1 MTSEQPSLFDQLTPS
16 DALRDDLDWL
26 DSLQET
32 KPSTPPRKPKNRRS
46 NRKHDIEPVQHDD
59 KHETTA
65 TPPTETT
72 VPATVQD
79 TVALPPVSENAA
91 AAPAVSEDATDT
103 TPVPQSTGV
112 ENDQTAERPEPSM
125 PSSDARP
132 MPAVPLPP
140 RPAMEDANVPDE
152 AEDTLAS
159 MIPVGDETPSDIP
172 PVATETASEGI
183 RTAVSLQDVAD
194 PDGPSEDA
202 KTMVWVRRGLIG
214 ALTFILLL
222 VLFTLIGSHS
232 ATVRQQASAE
242 RLQTSMSQLSTWT
255 GKAKTTIKQA
265 DRIGLKDTDDTDS
278 LRRLID
284 SNGRLMRP
292 DRTGLSENAS
302 EQLAAKADKAT
313 KRTRTLTNKIGR
325 LVKEKPLTDA
335 KNKCHTALDKA
346 SKASNDAKP
355 SDDATRTAKATLDKL
370 IAQAR
375 KLDKKTTIDTWTD
388 MAAKLDKARE
398 NLARA
403 LDAKTKADEEAKRQA
418 EAQEQQPQQATPIP
432 TPAPTPTPQYH
443 GSSGGSGS
451 TTVPRGNNGGNAN
464 NGGTGNSGGSSGG
477 NSGGWYVPP
486 ETPDNSLPNNDSS
499 L

>member
-59 KHETTA
+59 KHETTTA
-65 TPPTETT
+65 PPTETT

-79 TVALPPVSENAA
+79 TVALPPVSEG
-91 AAPAVSEDATDT
+91 ATDT
-103 TPVPQSTGV
+103 TPVPQSTVV

-140 RPAMEDANVPDE
+140 RPVMEDANVPDE

-159 MIPVGDETPSDIP
+159 MVPVGDETPSDIP
-172 PVATETASEGI
+172 PVAMETASGGI

-202 KTMVWVRRGLIG
+202 RTMVWVRRGLIG
-214 ALTFILLL
+214 ALAFILLL
-222 VLFTLIGSHS
+222 VLFALIGSHS

-284 SNGRLMRP
+284 SNGRLMRS
-292 DRTGLSENAS
+292 DRTGLSENES
-302 EQLAAKADKAT
+302 ERLAAKAGKAT

-375 KLDKKTTIDTWTD
+375 KLDKKTTIDTWND

-398 NLARA
+398 SLVRA
-403 LDAKTKADEEAKRQA
+403 LDAKAKADEEAKRQA
-418 EAQEQQPQQATPIP
+418 EAQEQQQQQQATPIP
-432 TPAPTPTPQYH
+432 TPAPTPTPQYR

-451 TTVPRGNNGGNAN
+451 TTVPRGD

>member
-1 MTSEQPSLFDQLTPS
+1 MISEQPSLFDQLTPS

-59 KHETTA
+59 KHETTT

-79 TVALPPVSENAA
+79 TVALPPVSEG
-91 AAPAVSEDATDT
+91 ATDT

-112 ENDQTAERPEPSM
+112 ENDQTAEHPEPSM
-125 PSSDARP
+125 PSSDTRP
-132 MPAVPLPP
+132 MPAFPLPP

-152 AEDTLAS
+152 AENTLIS
-159 MIPVGDETPSDIP
+159 MIPVGNETPSDIP
-172 PVATETASEGI
+172 PVATETASGGI
-183 RTAVSLQDVAD
+183 RTTVSLQDVAD

-202 KTMVWVRRGLIG
+202 RTMVWVRRGLIG

-222 VLFTLIGSHS
+222 VLFAIMGSHS

-265 DRIGLKDTDDTDS
+265 YRIGLKDTDDIDS

-284 SNGRLMRP
+284 SNGRLMHS
-292 DRTGLSENAS
+292 DRTGLSENES
-302 EQLAAKADKAT
+302 ERLAAKADKAT

-375 KLDKKTTIDTWTD
+375 KLDKKTTINTWTD

-403 LDAKTKADEEAKRQA
+403 LDAQAKADEEAKRQA
-418 EAQEQQPQQATPIP
+418 EAQEQQQQQQAAPIP

-451 TTVPRGNNGGNAN
+451 TTVPRGN
-464 NGGTGNSGGSSGG
+464 NSGGSSGG

>member
-1 MTSEQPSLFDQLTPS
+1 MISEQPSLFDQLTPS

-59 KHETTA
+59 KHETTT

-79 TVALPPVSENAA
+79 TVALPPVSEG
-91 AAPAVSEDATDT
+91 ATDT

-112 ENDQTAERPEPSM
+112 ENDQTAEHPEPSM
-125 PSSDARP
+125 PSSDTRP
-132 MPAVPLPP
+132 MPAFPLPP

-152 AEDTLAS
+152 AENTLIS
-159 MIPVGDETPSDIP
+159 MIPVGNETPSDIP
-172 PVATETASEGI
+172 PVATETASGGI
-183 RTAVSLQDVAD
+183 RTTVSLQDVAD

-202 KTMVWVRRGLIG
+202 RTMVWVRRGLIG

-222 VLFTLIGSHS
+222 VLFAIMGSHS

-265 DRIGLKDTDDTDS
+265 YRIGLKDTDDIDS

-284 SNGRLMRP
+284 SNGRLMHS
-292 DRTGLSENAS
+292 DRTGLSENES
-302 EQLAAKADKAT
+302 ERLAAKADKAT

-418 EAQEQQPQQATPIP
+418 EAQEQQQQQAAPIP

-451 TTVPRGNNGGNAN
+451 TTVPRGN
-464 NGGTGNSGGSSGG
+464 NSGGSSGG

>member
-1 MTSEQPSLFDQLTPS
+1 MISEQPSLFDQLTPS

-59 KHETTA
+59 KHETTT

-79 TVALPPVSENAA
+79 TVALPPVSEG
-91 AAPAVSEDATDT
+91 ATDT

-112 ENDQTAERPEPSM
+112 ENDQTAEHPEPSM
-125 PSSDARP
+125 PSSDTRP
-132 MPAVPLPP
+132 MPAFPLPP

-152 AEDTLAS
+152 AENTLIS
-159 MIPVGDETPSDIP
+159 MIPVGNETPSDIP
-172 PVATETASEGI
+172 PVATETASGGI
-183 RTAVSLQDVAD
+183 RTTVSLQDVAD

-202 KTMVWVRRGLIG
+202 RTMVWVRRGLIG

-222 VLFTLIGSHS
+222 VLFAIMGSHS

-265 DRIGLKDTDDTDS
+265 YRIGLKDTDDIDS

-284 SNGRLMRP
+284 LNGRLMHS
-292 DRTGLSENAS
+292 DRTGLSENES
-302 EQLAAKADKAT
+302 ERLAAKADKAT

-418 EAQEQQPQQATPIP
+418 EAQEQQQQQQAAPIP

-451 TTVPRGNNGGNAN
+451 TTVPRGN
-464 NGGTGNSGGSSGG
+464 NSGGSSGG

>member
-1 MTSEQPSLFDQLTPS
+1 MISEQPSLFDQLTPS

-59 KHETTA
+59 KHETTT

-79 TVALPPVSENAA
+79 TVALPPVSEG
-91 AAPAVSEDATDT
+91 ATDT

-112 ENDQTAERPEPSM
+112 ENDQTAEHPEPSM
-125 PSSDARP
+125 PSSDTRP
-132 MPAVPLPP
+132 MPAFPLPP

-152 AEDTLAS
+152 AENTLIS
-159 MIPVGDETPSDIP
+159 MIPVGNETPSDIP
-172 PVATETASEGI
+172 PVATETASGGI
-183 RTAVSLQDVAD
+183 RTTVSLQDVAD

-202 KTMVWVRRGLIG
+202 RTMVWVRRGLIG

-222 VLFTLIGSHS
+222 VLFAIMGSHS

-265 DRIGLKDTDDTDS
+265 YRIGLKDTDDIDS

-284 SNGRLMRP
+284 SNGRLMHS
-292 DRTGLSENAS
+292 DRTGLSENES
-302 EQLAAKADKAT
+302 ERLAAKADKAT

-418 EAQEQQPQQATPIP
+418 EAQEQQQQQQAAPIP

-443 GSSGGSGS
+443 
-451 TTVPRGNNGGNAN
+451 
-464 NGGTGNSGGSSGG
+464 GSSGG

>member
-1 MTSEQPSLFDQLTPS
+1 MISEQPSLFDQLTPS

-59 KHETTA
+59 KHETTT

-79 TVALPPVSENAA
+79 TVALPPVSEG
-91 AAPAVSEDATDT
+91 ATDT

-112 ENDQTAERPEPSM
+112 ENDQTAEHPEPSM
-125 PSSDARP
+125 PSSDTRP
-132 MPAVPLPP
+132 MPAFPLPP

-152 AEDTLAS
+152 AENTLIS
-159 MIPVGDETPSDIP
+159 MIPVGNETPSDIP
-172 PVATETASEGI
+172 PVATETASGGI
-183 RTAVSLQDVAD
+183 RTTVSLQDVAD

-202 KTMVWVRRGLIG
+202 RTMVWVRRGLIG

-222 VLFTLIGSHS
+222 VLFAIMGSHS

-265 DRIGLKDTDDTDS
+265 YRIGLKDTDDIDS

-284 SNGRLMRP
+284 SNGRLMHS
-292 DRTGLSENAS
+292 DRTGLSENES
-302 EQLAAKADKAT
+302 ERLAAKADKAT

-403 LDAKTKADEEAKRQA
+403 LDAQAKADEEAKRQA
-418 EAQEQQPQQATPIP
+418 EAQEQQQQQAAPIP
-432 TPAPTPTPQYH
+432 NPAPTPTPQYH

-451 TTVPRGNNGGNAN
+451 TTVPRGN
-464 NGGTGNSGGSSGG
+464 NSGGSSGG

>member
-59 KHETTA
+59 KHETTT

-79 TVALPPVSENAA
+79 TFALPPVSEG
-91 AAPAVSEDATDT
+91 ATDT

-112 ENDQTAERPEPSM
+112 ENDQTAECPEPSM

-172 PVATETASEGI
+172 PAKTETGTDDI

-202 KTMVWVRRGLIG
+202 RTMVWVRRGLIG
-214 ALTFILLL
+214 ALAFILLL
-222 VLFTLIGSHS
+222 VLFALMGSHS
-232 ATVRQQASAE
+232 AAVRQQASAE

-284 SNGRLMRP
+284 SNGRLMHS
-292 DRTGLSENAS
+292 DRTGLSENES
-302 EQLAAKADKAT
+302 ERLAAKADKAT

-418 EAQEQQPQQATPIP
+418 EAQEQQPQQAAPIP

-451 TTVPRGNNGGNAN
+451 TPVPRGNNGGNAN

>member
-1 MTSEQPSLFDQLTPS
+1 MISEQPSLFDQLTPS

-59 KHETTA
+59 KHETTT

-79 TVALPPVSENAA
+79 TVALPPVSEG
-91 AAPAVSEDATDT
+91 ATDT

-112 ENDQTAERPEPSM
+112 ENDQTAEHPEPSM
-125 PSSDARP
+125 PSSDTRP
-132 MPAVPLPP
+132 MPAFPLPP

-152 AEDTLAS
+152 AENTLIS
-159 MIPVGDETPSDIP
+159 MIPVGNETPSDIP
-172 PVATETASEGI
+172 PVATETASGVI
-183 RTAVSLQDVAD
+183 RTTVSLQDVAD

-202 KTMVWVRRGLIG
+202 RTMVWVRRGLIG

-222 VLFTLIGSHS
+222 VLFAIMGSHS

-265 DRIGLKDTDDTDS
+265 YRIGLKDTDDIDS

-284 SNGRLMRP
+284 SNGRLMHS
-292 DRTGLSENAS
+292 DRTGLSENES
-302 EQLAAKADKAT
+302 ERLAAKADKAT

-418 EAQEQQPQQATPIP
+418 EAQEQQQQQQAAPIP

-451 TTVPRGNNGGNAN
+451 TTVPRGN
-464 NGGTGNSGGSSGG
+464 NSGGSSGG

>member
-46 NRKHDIEPVQHDD
+46 NRKH
-59 KHETTA
+59 ETTTA
-65 TPPTETT
+65 PPTETT

-79 TVALPPVSENAA
+79 TFALPPVSEG
-91 AAPAVSEDATDT
+91 ATDT

-140 RPAMEDANVPDE
+140 RPAMEDTNVPDE

-202 KTMVWVRRGLIG
+202 RTMVWVRRGLIG

-222 VLFTLIGSHS
+222 VLFALIGSHS

-284 SNGRLMRP
+284 SNGRLMHS
-292 DRTGLSENAS
+292 DRTRSSENES

-325 LVKEKPLTDA
+325 LVKDKPLTDA

-375 KLDKKTTIDTWTD
+375 KLDKKTTIDTWND
-388 MAAKLDKARE
+388 MAARLDKARE

-418 EAQEQQPQQATPIP
+418 EEQEQQQQPQQATPIP

-451 TTVPRGNNGGNAN
+451 TTVPRGNNGGNTN
-464 NGGTGNSGGSSGG
+464 NGGTDNSGGSSGG

>member
-32 KPSTPPRKPKNRRS
+32 KPSTPPRKPRNRRS

-59 KHETTA
+59 KHGTTTA
-65 TPPTETT
+65 PPTETT

-79 TVALPPVSENAA
+79 TFALPPVSEG
-91 AAPAVSEDATDT
+91 ATDT

-125 PSSDARP
+125 PSSD
-132 MPAVPLPP
+132 
-140 RPAMEDANVPDE
+140 
-152 AEDTLAS
+152 
-159 MIPVGDETPSDIP
+159 
-172 PVATETASEGI
+172 TASDDI
-183 RTAVSLQDVAD
+183 RTTVSLQDVAD
-194 PDGPSEDA
+194 PDRAPSDDT
-202 KTMVWVRRGLIG
+202 KIMVWVRRGMSI
-214 ALTFILLL
+214 ALAFILLL
-222 VLFTLIGSHS
+222 VLFALIGSHS

-242 RLQTSMSQLSTWT
+242 QLQTSMSQLSTWT

-284 SNGRLMRP
+284 SNGKLMHS
-292 DRTGLSENAS
+292 DRTGLSENES
-302 EQLAAKADKAT
+302 ERLAAKADKAT

-355 SDDATRTAKATLDKL
+355 SDDATHTAKATLDKL

-403 LDAKTKADEEAKRQA
+403 LDAKTKADEEAKHQA
-418 EAQEQQPQQATPIP
+418 EAQEQQQQQAAPIP
-432 TPAPTPTPQYH
+432 TPAPTPTPQYY

-451 TTVPRGNNGGNAN
+451 TTVPRGDNGGNAN
-464 NGGTGNSGGSSGG
+464 NGGTGNSGGSSGGNSGG

>member
-59 KHETTA
+59 KHETTTA
-65 TPPTETT
+65 LPIEAT

-79 TVALPPVSENAA
+79 TLTLPPVSENAA
-91 AAPAVSEDATDT
+91 AAPAVSEGATDT

-112 ENDQTAERPEPSM
+112 ENDHTAERPEPSM
-125 PSSDARP
+125 PSSDTRP
-132 MPAVPLPP
+132 MPAFPLPP

-152 AEDTLAS
+152 AEDTLTS

-172 PVATETASEGI
+172 PAKTETASDGI
-183 RTAVSLQDVAD
+183 RTAVSLQDVAN

-202 KTMVWVRRGLIG
+202 RTMVWVRRGLIG

-222 VLFTLIGSHS
+222 VLFAIMGSHS
-232 ATVRQQASAE
+232 AAVRQQASAE

-265 DRIGLKDTDDTDS
+265 DRIGLKDTDDIDS

-284 SNGRLMRP
+284 SNGRLMHS
-292 DRTGLSENAS
+292 DRTGLSENES
-302 EQLAAKADKAT
+302 ERLAAKADKAT

-335 KNKCHTALDKA
+335 KNKCHTALDK
-346 SKASNDAKP
+346 
-355 SDDATRTAKATLDKL
+355 L

-388 MAAKLDKARE
+388 MAAKLDTARE

-418 EAQEQQPQQATPIP
+418 EEQEQQQQQQQATPIP

>member
-59 KHETTA
+59 KHGTTT

-79 TVALPPVSENAA
+79 TVVLPPVSEG
-91 AAPAVSEDATDT
+91 VTDT

-112 ENDQTAERPEPSM
+112 ENDQTTERPEPSM

-152 AEDTLAS
+152 AEDTLTS
-159 MIPVGDETPSDIP
+159 MVPVGDETPSDIP
-172 PVATETASEGI
+172 PAKTETGTDGI

-194 PDGPSEDA
+194 PDRAPSDDA
-202 KTMVWVRRGLIG
+202 KIMVWVRRGMFI
-214 ALTFILLL
+214 ALAFILLL
-222 VLFTLIGSHS
+222 VLFALIGSHS

-265 DRIGLKDTDDTDS
+265 DRVGLKDTDDTDS

-284 SNGRLMRP
+284 SNGRLMHS
-292 DRTGLSENAS
+292 DRTGLSENES
-302 EQLAAKADKAT
+302 ERLAAKSDKAT

-375 KLDKKTTIDTWTD
+375 KLDKKTTIDTWND
-388 MAAKLDKARE
+388 MAAKLDKARK

-418 EAQEQQPQQATPIP
+418 EEQEQQQQPQQATPIP

-451 TTVPRGNNGGNAN
+451 TTVPRGDNGGNAN
-464 NGGTGNSGGSSGG
+464 NGGTDNSGGSSGG

>member
-46 NRKHDIEPVQHDD
+46 NRKH
-59 KHETTA
+59 ETTTA
-65 TPPTETT
+65 PPTEMT

-79 TVALPPVSENAA
+79 TVALPP
-91 AAPAVSEDATDT
+91 VSEDATDT

-202 KTMVWVRRGLIG
+202 RTMVWVRRGLIG

-222 VLFTLIGSHS
+222 VLFALMGSHS

-265 DRIGLKDTDDTDS
+265 DRIGLKDTDDIDS

-284 SNGRLMRP
+284 SNGRLMHS
-292 DRTGLSENAS
+292 DRTGSSENES
-302 EQLAAKADKAT
+302 ERLAAKADKAT

-388 MAAKLDKARE
+388 MAARLDKARE
-398 NLARA
+398 DLARA
-403 LDAKTKADEEAKRQA
+403 LDAKAKADEEAKRQA
-418 EAQEQQPQQATPIP
+418 EEQEQQQPQQATPIP
-432 TPAPTPTPQYH
+432 TPAPTPTPQYR

-451 TTVPRGNNGGNAN
+451 TTVPRGDNGGNAN
-464 NGGTGNSGGSSGG
+464 NGGAGNSGGSSGG

>member
-59 KHETTA
+59 KHETTT

-72 VPATVQD
+72 VPATYPKTRQ
-79 TVALPPVSENAA
+79 TRRRFHNPQASKTTRRRNIRNLPCR
-91 AAPAVSEDATDT
+91 PA
-103 TPVPQSTGV
+103 TP
-112 ENDQTAERPEPSM
+112 
-125 PSSDARP
+125 RP

-159 MIPVGDETPSDIP
+159 MVPVGDETPSDIP
-172 PVATETASEGI
+172 PMATETASGGI

-194 PDGPSEDA
+194 PDGAPSDDA
-202 KTMVWVRRGLIG
+202 RTMVWVRRGLIG

-222 VLFTLIGSHS
+222 VMFALMGSHS
-232 ATVRQQASAE
+232 AAVRQQASAE

-284 SNGRLMRP
+284 SDGKLLRS
-292 DRTGLSENAS
+292 DRTGLSENES
-302 EQLAAKADKAT
+302 ERLAAKADKAT
-313 KRTRTLTNKIGR
+313 KRIRTLTNKIGR

-335 KNKCHTALDKA
+335 RNKCHTALDKA

-355 SDDATRTAKATLDKL
+355 SDDATRTAKTVLDKL

-375 KLDKKTTIDTWTD
+375 KLDKKTTIDTWNA

-398 NLARA
+398 SLVRA
-403 LDAKTKADEEAKRQA
+403 LDVKAKADEEAKRQA
-418 EAQEQQPQQATPIP
+418 EEQEQQQQPQQATPIP
-432 TPAPTPTPQYH
+432 TPAPTPTPQYR

-451 TTVPRGNNGGNAN
+451 TTVPRGNNGGNTN
-464 NGGTGNSGGSSGG
+464 NGGTGNGGGSSGG

>member
-59 KHETTA
+59 KHETTTA
-65 TPPTETT
+65 PPTETT

-79 TVALPPVSENAA
+79 TFALPPVSEG
-91 AAPAVSEDATDT
+91 ATDT

-112 ENDQTAERPEPSM
+112 ENDQTAEHQEPSM

-159 MIPVGDETPSDIP
+159 MVPVGDETPSDIP
-172 PVATETASEGI
+172 PVATETASGDI

-202 KTMVWVRRGLIG
+202 RTMVWVRRGLIG
-214 ALTFILLL
+214 ALAFILLL

-232 ATVRQQASAE
+232 AAVRQQASAE

-265 DRIGLKDTDDTDS
+265 DRIGLKDTDDIDS

-284 SNGRLMRP
+284 SNGRLMRS
-292 DRTGLSENAS
+292 DRTGLSENTS
-302 EQLAAKADKAT
+302 EQLAAKADKTT

-375 KLDKKTTIDTWTD
+375 KLDKKTTVDTWTD

-398 NLARA
+398 NLTRA

-418 EAQEQQPQQATPIP
+418 EAQEQQQPQQAAPIP

-443 GSSGGSGS
+443 GSSGGAGS
-451 TTVPRGNNGGNAN
+451 TTVPRGN
-464 NGGTGNSGGSSGG
+464 NSGGSSGG

>member
-1 MTSEQPSLFDQLTPS
+1 MISEQPSLFDQLTPS

-59 KHETTA
+59 KHETTT

-79 TVALPPVSENAA
+79 TVALPPVSEG
-91 AAPAVSEDATDT
+91 ATDT
-103 TPVPQSTGV
+103 TPVPQSAGV

-132 MPAVPLPP
+132 MPAFPLPP

-152 AEDTLAS
+152 AEDILAS

-172 PVATETASEGI
+172 PVATETASGGI

-194 PDGPSEDA
+194 PDRAPSDDA
-202 KTMVWVRRGLIG
+202 KIMVWVRRGMSI
-214 ALTFILLL
+214 ALAFILLL
-222 VLFTLIGSHS
+222 VLFALIGSHS

-265 DRIGLKDTDDTDS
+265 DRIGLKDTDDIDS

-284 SNGRLMRP
+284 SNGRLMHS
-292 DRTGLSENAS
+292 DRTGLSENES
-302 EQLAAKADKAT
+302 ERLAAKADKAT

-355 SDDATRTAKATLDKL
+355 SDGATRTAKATLDKL

-388 MAAKLDKARE
+388 MAAKLDEARE

-403 LDAKTKADEEAKRQA
+403 LDAKTKADEEAARQA
-418 EAQEQQPQQATPIP
+418 EAQEQQQAAPIP

-451 TTVPRGNNGGNAN
+451 TTVPRGNDGGNAN

>member
-1 MTSEQPSLFDQLTPS
+1 MISEQPSLFDQLTPS

-59 KHETTA
+59 KHETTT

-79 TVALPPVSENAA
+79 TVALPPVSEG
-91 AAPAVSEDATDT
+91 ATDT

-112 ENDQTAERPEPSM
+112 ENDQTAEHPEPSM
-125 PSSDARP
+125 PSSDTRP
-132 MPAVPLPP
+132 MPAFPLPP

-152 AEDTLAS
+152 AENTLIS
-159 MIPVGDETPSDIP
+159 MIPVGNETPSDIP
-172 PVATETASEGI
+172 PVATETASGGI
-183 RTAVSLQDVAD
+183 RTTVSLQDVAD

-202 KTMVWVRRGLIG
+202 RTMVWVRRGLIG

-222 VLFTLIGSHS
+222 VLFAIMGSHS

-265 DRIGLKDTDDTDS
+265 YRIGLKDTDDIDS

-284 SNGRLMRP
+284 SNGRLMHS
-292 DRTGLSENAS
+292 DRTGLSENES
-302 EQLAAKADKAT
+302 ERLAAKADKAT

-403 LDAKTKADEEAKRQA
+403 LDAKTKADEEA
-418 EAQEQQPQQATPIP
+418 EAQEQQQPQQAAPIP

-451 TTVPRGNNGGNAN
+451 TTVPRGNDGGNAN

>member
-59 KHETTA
+59 KHETTTA
-65 TPPTETT
+65 PPTETT

-79 TVALPPVSENAA
+79 TFALPPVSEG
-91 AAPAVSEDATDT
+91 ATDT

-112 ENDQTAERPEPSM
+112 ENDQTAERQEPSM

-159 MIPVGDETPSDIP
+159 MVPVGDETPSDIP
-172 PVATETASEGI
+172 PAKTETGTDGI

-202 KTMVWVRRGLIG
+202 RTMVWVRRGLIG
-214 ALTFILLL
+214 ALAFILLL
-222 VLFTLIGSHS
+222 VLFALIGSHS
-232 ATVRQQASAE
+232 AAVRQQASAE

-284 SNGRLMRP
+284 SNGRLMRS
-292 DRTGLSENAS
+292 DRTGLPENES

-313 KRTRTLTNKIGR
+313 KRTRTLTNKIDR

-418 EAQEQQPQQATPIP
+418 EEQEQQQPQQATPIP

-451 TTVPRGNNGGNAN
+451 TTVPRGNNGGNTN
-464 NGGTGNSGGSSGG
+464 NGGTDNSGGSSGG

>member
-59 KHETTA
+59 KHGTTTA
-65 TPPTETT
+65 PPTETT

-79 TVALPPVSENAA
+79 TFALPPVSEG
-91 AAPAVSEDATDT
+91 ATDT

-125 PSSDARP
+125 PSSD
-132 MPAVPLPP
+132 
-140 RPAMEDANVPDE
+140 
-152 AEDTLAS
+152 
-159 MIPVGDETPSDIP
+159 
-172 PVATETASEGI
+172 TASDDI
-183 RTAVSLQDVAD
+183 RTTVSLQDVAD
-194 PDGPSEDA
+194 PDRAPSDDT
-202 KTMVWVRRGLIG
+202 KIMVWVRRGMSI
-214 ALTFILLL
+214 ALAFILLL
-222 VLFTLIGSHS
+222 VLFALIGSHS

-242 RLQTSMSQLSTWT
+242 QLQTSMSQLSTWT

-284 SNGRLMRP
+284 SNGKLMHS
-292 DRTGLSENAS
+292 DRTGLSENES
-302 EQLAAKADKAT
+302 ERLAAKADKAT

-355 SDDATRTAKATLDKL
+355 SDDATHTAKATLDKL

-403 LDAKTKADEEAKRQA
+403 LDAKTKADEEAKHQA
-418 EAQEQQPQQATPIP
+418 EAQEQQQQQAAPIP
-432 TPAPTPTPQYH
+432 TPAPTPTPQYY

-451 TTVPRGNNGGNAN
+451 TTVPRGDNGGNAN

>member
-1 MTSEQPSLFDQLTPS
+1 MISEQPSLFDQLTPS

-59 KHETTA
+59 KHGTTTA
-65 TPPTETT
+65 PPTETT
-72 VPATVQD
+72 D
-79 TVALPPVSENAA
+79 TM
-91 AAPAVSEDATDT
+91 
-103 TPVPQSTGV
+103 PVPQSTGV

-125 PSSDARP
+125 PSSDTRP

-140 RPAMEDANVPDE
+140 RPSMEDANVPDE
-152 AEDTLAS
+152 AEDTLTS

-172 PVATETASEGI
+172 PVATETASGGI
-183 RTAVSLQDVAD
+183 RTTVSLQDVAN

-202 KTMVWVRRGLIG
+202 RTMVWVRRGLIG

-222 VLFTLIGSHS
+222 VLFAIMGSHS

-284 SNGRLMRP
+284 SNGRLMHS
-292 DRTGLSENAS
+292 DRTGLSENES
-302 EQLAAKADKAT
+302 ERLAAKADKAT

-418 EAQEQQPQQATPIP
+418 EAQEQQPQQAAPIP

>member
-59 KHETTA
+59 KHGTTT
-65 TPPTETT
+65 TPPTETI

-79 TVALPPVSENAA
+79 TVALPP
-91 AAPAVSEDATDT
+91 VSEDATDT

-112 ENDQTAERPEPSM
+112 ENDQTAERPETSM
-125 PSSDARP
+125 PSSDTRP

-152 AEDTLAS
+152 AENTLTS

-172 PVATETASEGI
+172 PVATETASGDI

-202 KTMVWVRRGLIG
+202 RTMVWVRRGLIG

-222 VLFTLIGSHS
+222 VLFALIGSHS

-284 SNGRLMRP
+284 SNGRLMRS
-292 DRTGLSENAS
+292 DRTGLPENESER
-302 EQLAAKADKAT
+302 LAAKADKAT
-313 KRTRTLTNKIGR
+313 KRTRTLTNKIDR

-418 EAQEQQPQQATPIP
+418 EAQEQQQPQQAAPIP

>member
-1 MTSEQPSLFDQLTPS
+1 MISEQPSLFDQLTPS

-59 KHETTA
+59 KHETTT

-79 TVALPPVSENAA
+79 TVALPPVSEG
-91 AAPAVSEDATDT
+91 ATDT

-112 ENDQTAERPEPSM
+112 ENDQTAEHPEPSM
-125 PSSDARP
+125 PSSDTRL
-132 MPAVPLPP
+132 MPAFPLPP

-152 AEDTLAS
+152 AENTLIS
-159 MIPVGDETPSDIP
+159 MIPVGNETPSDIP
-172 PVATETASEGI
+172 PVATETASGGI
-183 RTAVSLQDVAD
+183 RTTVSLQDVAD

-202 KTMVWVRRGLIG
+202 RTMVWVRRGLIG

-222 VLFTLIGSHS
+222 VLFAIMGSHS

-265 DRIGLKDTDDTDS
+265 YRIGLKDTDDIDS

-284 SNGRLMRP
+284 SNGRLMHS
-292 DRTGLSENAS
+292 DRTGLSENES
-302 EQLAAKADKAT
+302 ERLAAKADKAT

-418 EAQEQQPQQATPIP
+418 EAQEQQQQQAAPIP

-451 TTVPRGNNGGNAN
+451 TTVPRGN
-464 NGGTGNSGGSSGG
+464 NSGGSSGG

>member
-59 KHETTA
+59 KHETTT

-79 TVALPPVSENAA
+79 TVALPPVSEG
-91 AAPAVSEDATDT
+91 ATDT

-112 ENDQTAERPEPSM
+112 ENDQTAEHPEPSM
-125 PSSDARP
+125 PSSDTRP
-132 MPAVPLPP
+132 MPAFPLPP

-152 AEDTLAS
+152 AENTLIS
-159 MIPVGDETPSDIP
+159 MIPVGNETPSDIP
-172 PVATETASEGI
+172 PVATETASGGI
-183 RTAVSLQDVAD
+183 RTTVSLQDVAD

-202 KTMVWVRRGLIG
+202 RTMVWVRRGLIG

-222 VLFTLIGSHS
+222 VLFAIMGSHS

-265 DRIGLKDTDDTDS
+265 YRIGLKDTDDIDS

-284 SNGRLMRP
+284 SNGRLMHS
-292 DRTGLSENAS
+292 DRTGLSENES
-302 EQLAAKADKAT
+302 ERLAAKADKAT

-418 EAQEQQPQQATPIP
+418 EAQEQQQQQQAAPIP

-451 TTVPRGNNGGNAN
+451 TTVPRGN
-464 NGGTGNSGGSSGG
+464 NSGGSSGG

>member
-1 MTSEQPSLFDQLTPS
+1 MISEQPSLFDQLTPS

-59 KHETTA
+59 KHETTT

-79 TVALPPVSENAA
+79 TVALPPVSEG
-91 AAPAVSEDATDT
+91 ATDT

-112 ENDQTAERPEPSM
+112 ENDQTAEHPEPSM
-125 PSSDARP
+125 PSSDTRP
-132 MPAVPLPP
+132 MPAFPLPP

-152 AEDTLAS
+152 AENTLIS
-159 MIPVGDETPSDIP
+159 MIPVGNETPSDIP
-172 PVATETASEGI
+172 PVATETASGGI
-183 RTAVSLQDVAD
+183 RTTVSLQDVAD

-202 KTMVWVRRGLIG
+202 RTMVWVRRGLIG

-222 VLFTLIGSHS
+222 VLFAIMGSHS

-265 DRIGLKDTDDTDS
+265 YRIGLKDTDDIDS

-284 SNGRLMRP
+284 SNGRLMHS
-292 DRTGLSENAS
+292 DRTGLSENES
-302 EQLAAKADKAT
+302 ERLAAKADKAT

-335 KNKCHTALDKA
+335 KNKCHTELDKA

-403 LDAKTKADEEAKRQA
+403 LDAQAKADEEAKRQA
-418 EAQEQQPQQATPIP
+418 EAQEQQQQQQAAPIP

-451 TTVPRGNNGGNAN
+451 TTVPRGN
-464 NGGTGNSGGSSGG
+464 NSGGSSGG

>member
-46 NRKHDIEPVQHDD
+46 NRKHDIEPVRYDD
-59 KHETTA
+59 KHGTTTA
-65 TPPTETT
+65 PPTEAT

-79 TVALPPVSENAA
+79 TFALPPVSEG
-91 AAPAVSEDATDT
+91 ATDT

-152 AEDTLAS
+152 VEDTLAS
-159 MIPVGDETPSDIP
+159 MIPVGDETPSGIP
-172 PVATETASEGI
+172 PVATETASGGI

-194 PDGPSEDA
+194 PDKAPSDDA
-202 KTMVWVRRGLIG
+202 KIMVWVRRGMSI
-214 ALTFILLL
+214 ALAFILLL
-222 VLFTLIGSHS
+222 VLFALIGSHS

-265 DRIGLKDTDDTDS
+265 DRIGLKDTDDIDS

-284 SNGRLMRP
+284 SNGRLMRS
-292 DRTGLSENAS
+292 DRTGLPENESER
-302 EQLAAKADKAT
+302 LAAKADKAT
-313 KRTRTLTNKIGR
+313 KRTRTLTNKIDR

-403 LDAKTKADEEAKRQA
+403 LDAKTKDDEEAKRQA
-418 EAQEQQPQQATPIP
+418 EAQEQQQPQQAAPIP

-464 NGGTGNSGGSSGG
+464 NGNSGGSSGG

>member
-32 KPSTPPRKPKNRRS
+32 KPSAPPRKPKNRRS

-59 KHETTA
+59 KHETTT

-79 TVALPPVSENAA
+79 TVALPPVSEG
-91 AAPAVSEDATDT
+91 ATDT

-112 ENDQTAERPEPSM
+112 ENDQTAEHPEPSM
-125 PSSDARP
+125 PSSDTRP
-132 MPAVPLPP
+132 MPAFPLPP

-152 AEDTLAS
+152 AENTLIS
-159 MIPVGDETPSDIP
+159 MIPVGNETPSDIP
-172 PVATETASEGI
+172 PVATETASGGI
-183 RTAVSLQDVAD
+183 RTTVSLQDVAD

-202 KTMVWVRRGLIG
+202 RTMVWVRRGLIG

-222 VLFTLIGSHS
+222 VLFAIMGSHS

-265 DRIGLKDTDDTDS
+265 YRIGLKDTDDIDS

-284 SNGRLMRP
+284 SNGRLMHS
-292 DRTGLSENAS
+292 DRTGLSENES
-302 EQLAAKADKAT
+302 ERLTAKADKAT

-418 EAQEQQPQQATPIP
+418 EAQEQQQQQQAAPIP

-451 TTVPRGNNGGNAN
+451 TTVPRGN
-464 NGGTGNSGGSSGG
+464 NSGGSSGG

>member
-1 MTSEQPSLFDQLTPS
+1 
-16 DALRDDLDWL
+16 
-26 DSLQET
+26 
-32 KPSTPPRKPKNRRS
+32 
-46 NRKHDIEPVQHDD
+46 
-59 KHETTA
+59 
-65 TPPTETT
+65 
-72 VPATVQD
+72 
-79 TVALPPVSENAA
+79 
-91 AAPAVSEDATDT
+91 
-103 TPVPQSTGV
+103 
-112 ENDQTAERPEPSM
+112 M
-125 PSSDARP
+125 PSSDTRP
-132 MPAVPLPP
+132 MPAFPLPP
-140 RPAMEDANVPDE
+140 RPAMEDANVSDE
-152 AEDTLAS
+152 AEDTLTS

-172 PVATETASEGI
+172 PVATETASGGI
-183 RTAVSLQDVAD
+183 RTTVSLQDVAD

-202 KTMVWVRRGLIG
+202 RTMVWVRRGLIG
-214 ALTFILLL
+214 SLTLILLL
-222 VLFTLIGSHS
+222 VLFALIGSHS
-232 ATVRQQASAE
+232 AAVRQQASAE

-265 DRIGLKDTDDTDS
+265 YRIGLKDTDDIDS

-292 DRTGLSENAS
+292 DRTGLSENES
-302 EQLAAKADKAT
+302 ERLAAKADKTT

-418 EAQEQQPQQATPIP
+418 EEQERQQPQQAAPIP

-443 GSSGGSGS
+443 GSSDGSGS
-451 TTVPRGNNGGNAN
+451 TTVPRGN
-464 NGGTGNSGGSSGG
+464 NSGGSSGG

>member
-1 MTSEQPSLFDQLTPS
+1 MISEQPSLFDQLTPS

-59 KHETTA
+59 KHETTT

-79 TVALPPVSENAA
+79 TVALPPVSEG
-91 AAPAVSEDATDT
+91 ATDT

-112 ENDQTAERPEPSM
+112 ENDQTAEHPEPSM
-125 PSSDARP
+125 PSSDTRP
-132 MPAVPLPP
+132 MPAFPLPP

-152 AEDTLAS
+152 AENTLIS
-159 MIPVGDETPSDIP
+159 MIPVGNETPSDIP
-172 PVATETASEGI
+172 PVATETASGGI
-183 RTAVSLQDVAD
+183 RTTVSLQDVAD

-202 KTMVWVRRGLIG
+202 RTMVWVRRGLIG

-222 VLFTLIGSHS
+222 VLFAIMGSHS

-265 DRIGLKDTDDTDS
+265 YRIGLKDTDDIDS

-284 SNGRLMRP
+284 SNGRLMHS
-292 DRTGLSENAS
+292 DRTGLSENES
-302 EQLAAKADKAT
+302 ERLAAKADKAT

-403 LDAKTKADEEAKRQA
+403 LDAQAKADEEAKRQA
-418 EAQEQQPQQATPIP
+418 EAQEQQQQQQAAPIP

-451 TTVPRGNNGGNAN
+451 TTVPRGNN
-464 NGGTGNSGGSSGG
+464 SGGSSGG
-477 NSGGWYVPP
+477 TSGGWYVPP

>member
-59 KHETTA
+59 KHETTT

-79 TVALPPVSENAA
+79 TFALPPISEG
-91 AAPAVSEDATDT
+91 ATDT

-112 ENDQTAERPEPSM
+112 ENDQTAEHPEPSM

-159 MIPVGDETPSDIP
+159 MIPVRDETPSDIP
-172 PVATETASEGI
+172 PAKTETGTDDI

-202 KTMVWVRRGLIG
+202 RTMVWVRRGLIG
-214 ALTFILLL
+214 ALAFILLL
-222 VLFTLIGSHS
+222 VLFALIGSHS

-265 DRIGLKDTDDTDS
+265 DQIRLKDTDDTDS

-284 SNGRLMRP
+284 SNGKLMHS
-292 DRTGLSENAS
+292 DRTGLSENES
-302 EQLAAKADKAT
+302 ERLAAKADKAT

-355 SDDATRTAKATLDKL
+355 SDDATRTAKATLDKI

-418 EAQEQQPQQATPIP
+418 EAQEQQQQQATPIP

-451 TTVPRGNNGGNAN
+451 TTVPRGNNGGNTN

-477 NSGGWYVPP
+477 NPGGWYVPP

>member
-59 KHETTA
+59 KHETTT

-79 TVALPPVSENAA
+79 TFALPPVSEG
-91 AAPAVSEDATDT
+91 ATDT

-112 ENDQTAERPEPSM
+112 ENDQTAEHPEPSM
-125 PSSDARP
+125 PSSDTRP
-132 MPAVPLPP
+132 MPAFPLPP

-152 AEDTLAS
+152 AENTLTS
-159 MIPVGDETPSDIP
+159 MIPVGNETPSDIP
-172 PVATETASEGI
+172 PVATETASGGI
-183 RTAVSLQDVAD
+183 RTTVSLQDVAD

-202 KTMVWVRRGLIG
+202 RTMVWVRRGLIG

-222 VLFTLIGSHS
+222 VLFAIMGSHS

-265 DRIGLKDTDDTDS
+265 DRIGLKDTDDIDS

-284 SNGRLMRP
+284 SNGRLMHS
-292 DRTGLSENAS
+292 DRTGLPENESER
-302 EQLAAKADKAT
+302 LAAKADKAT
-313 KRTRTLTNKIGR
+313 KRTRTLTNKIDR

-418 EAQEQQPQQATPIP
+418 EAQEQQQPQQAAPIP

-443 GSSGGSGS
+443 GSSGGTGS

>member
-59 KHETTA
+59 KHGTTT

-79 TVALPPVSENAA
+79 TVALPP
-91 AAPAVSEDATDT
+91 VSEDATDT

-112 ENDQTAERPEPSM
+112 ENDQTAERPETSM
-125 PSSDARP
+125 PSSDTRP

-152 AEDTLAS
+152 AENTLTS

-172 PVATETASEGI
+172 PVATETASGDI

-202 KTMVWVRRGLIG
+202 RTMVWVRRGLIG

-222 VLFTLIGSHS
+222 VLFALIGSHS

-284 SNGRLMRP
+284 SNGRLMHS
-292 DRTGLSENAS
+292 DRTGLPENESER
-302 EQLAAKADKAT
+302 LAAKADKAT
-313 KRTRTLTNKIGR
+313 KRTRTLTNKIDR

-418 EAQEQQPQQATPIP
+418 EAQEQQQPQQAAPIP

-464 NGGTGNSGGSSGG
+464 NGGNTNNGGTGNSGGSSGG

>member
-59 KHETTA
+59 KHGTTTA
-65 TPPTETT
+65 PPTETT

-79 TVALPPVSENAA
+79 TFALPPVSEG
-91 AAPAVSEDATDT
+91 ATDT

-125 PSSDARP
+125 PSSD
-132 MPAVPLPP
+132 
-140 RPAMEDANVPDE
+140 
-152 AEDTLAS
+152 
-159 MIPVGDETPSDIP
+159 
-172 PVATETASEGI
+172 TASDDI
-183 RTAVSLQDVAD
+183 RTTVSLQDVAD
-194 PDGPSEDA
+194 PDRAPSDDT
-202 KTMVWVRRGLIG
+202 KIMVWVRRGMSI
-214 ALTFILLL
+214 ALAFILLL
-222 VLFTLIGSHS
+222 VLFALIGSHS

-242 RLQTSMSQLSTWT
+242 QLQTSMSQLSTWT

-284 SNGRLMRP
+284 SNGKLMHS
-292 DRTGLSENAS
+292 DRTGLSENES
-302 EQLAAKADKAT
+302 ERLAAKADKAT

-355 SDDATRTAKATLDKL
+355 SDDATHTAKATLDKL

-403 LDAKTKADEEAKRQA
+403 LDAKTKADEEAKHQA
-418 EAQEQQPQQATPIP
+418 EAQEQQQQQAAPIP
-432 TPAPTPTPQYH
+432 TPAPTPTPQYY

-451 TTVPRGNNGGNAN
+451 TTVPRGDNGGNAN
-464 NGGTGNSGGSSGG
+464 NGGTGNSGGSSGGNSGG

>member
-59 KHETTA
+59 KHETTTA
-65 TPPTETT
+65 PPTETT

-79 TVALPPVSENAA
+79 TFALPPVSEG
-91 AAPAVSEDATDT
+91 ATDT

-112 ENDQTAERPEPSM
+112 ENDQTAEHQEPSM

-159 MIPVGDETPSDIP
+159 MVPVGDETPSDIP
-172 PVATETASEGI
+172 PAKTKTGTDGI

-202 KTMVWVRRGLIG
+202 RTMVWVRRGLIG

-222 VLFTLIGSHS
+222 VLFALIGSHS
-232 ATVRQQASAE
+232 AAVRQQASAE

-284 SNGRLMRP
+284 SNGRLMHS

-418 EAQEQQPQQATPIP
+418 EAQEQQQPQQATPIP

>member
-1 MTSEQPSLFDQLTPS
+1 MISEQPSLFDQLTPS

-59 KHETTA
+59 KHETTT

-79 TVALPPVSENAA
+79 TVALPPVSEG
-91 AAPAVSEDATDT
+91 ATDT

-112 ENDQTAERPEPSM
+112 ENDQTAEHPEPSM
-125 PSSDARP
+125 PSSDTRP
-132 MPAVPLPP
+132 MPAFPLPP

-152 AEDTLAS
+152 AENTLIS
-159 MIPVGDETPSDIP
+159 MIPVGNETPSDIP
-172 PVATETASEGI
+172 PVATETASGGI
-183 RTAVSLQDVAD
+183 RTTVSLQDVDD

-202 KTMVWVRRGLIG
+202 RTMVWVRRGLIG

-222 VLFTLIGSHS
+222 VLFAIMGSHS

-265 DRIGLKDTDDTDS
+265 YRIGLKDTDDIDS

-284 SNGRLMRP
+284 SNGRLMHS
-292 DRTGLSENAS
+292 DRTGLSENES
-302 EQLAAKADKAT
+302 ERLAAKADKAT

-418 EAQEQQPQQATPIP
+418 EAQEQQQQQQAAPIP

-451 TTVPRGNNGGNAN
+451 TTVPRGN
-464 NGGTGNSGGSSGG
+464 NSGGSSGG

>member
-46 NRKHDIEPVQHDD
+46 NRKH
-59 KHETTA
+59 ETTTA
-65 TPPTETT
+65 PPTEMT
-72 VPATVQD
+72 VPTTVQD
-79 TVALPPVSENAA
+79 TFALPPVSEG
-91 AAPAVSEDATDT
+91 ATDT

-152 AEDTLAS
+152 AEDT
-159 MIPVGDETPSDIP
+159 PSDIP
-172 PVATETASEGI
+172 PVATETASGGI
-183 RTAVSLQDVAD
+183 GTAVSLQDVAD

-202 KTMVWVRRGLIG
+202 RTMVWMRRGLIG
-214 ALTFILLL
+214 ALAFILLL
-222 VLFTLIGSHS
+222 VLFAIMGSHS

-265 DRIGLKDTDDTDS
+265 DRIGLKDTDDIDS

-292 DRTGLSENAS
+292 DRTGLSENES
-302 EQLAAKADKAT
+302 ERLAAKADKAT

-388 MAAKLDKARE
+388 MAARLDKARE

-418 EAQEQQPQQATPIP
+418 EAQEQQQQQQQQATPIP
-432 TPAPTPTPQYH
+432 TPAPTPTPQYY

>member
-46 NRKHDIEPVQHDD
+46 SRKHDIEPVQHDD
-59 KHETTA
+59 KHGTTTA
-65 TPPTETT
+65 PPTETT

-79 TVALPPVSENAA
+79 TFALPPVSEG
-91 AAPAVSEDATDT
+91 ATDT
-103 TPVPQSTGV
+103 TPVPQSIGV
-112 ENDQTAERPEPSM
+112 ENDQTAEYPEPSM

-140 RPAMEDANVPDE
+140 RPAMEDVNVPDE

-159 MIPVGDETPSDIP
+159 MVPVGDETPSDIP
-172 PVATETASEGI
+172 PAKTETGTDGI

-202 KTMVWVRRGLIG
+202 RTMVWVRRGLIG
-214 ALTFILLL
+214 ALAFILLL
-222 VLFTLIGSHS
+222 VLFALIGSHS
-232 ATVRQQASAE
+232 AAVRQQASAE

-265 DRIGLKDTDDTDS
+265 DRVGLKDTDDTDS

-284 SNGRLMRP
+284 SNGRLMHS
-292 DRTGLSENAS
+292 DRTGLSENES
-302 EQLAAKADKAT
+302 ERLAAKSDKAT

-375 KLDKKTTIDTWTD
+375 KLDKKTTIDTWND

-418 EAQEQQPQQATPIP
+418 EAQEQQQQQAAPIP
-432 TPAPTPTPQYH
+432 TPAPTPTPQYY

-451 TTVPRGNNGGNAN
+451 TTVPRGDNGGNTN

>member
-1 MTSEQPSLFDQLTPS
+1 MISEQPSLFDQLTPS

-59 KHETTA
+59 KHETTT

-79 TVALPPVSENAA
+79 TVALPPVSEG
-91 AAPAVSEDATDT
+91 ATDT

-112 ENDQTAERPEPSM
+112 ENDQTAEHPEPSM
-125 PSSDARP
+125 PSSDTRP
-132 MPAVPLPP
+132 MPAFPLPP

-152 AEDTLAS
+152 AENTLIS
-159 MIPVGDETPSDIP
+159 MIPVGNETPSDIP
-172 PVATETASEGI
+172 PVATETASGGI
-183 RTAVSLQDVAD
+183 RTTVSLQDVAD

-202 KTMVWVRRGLIG
+202 RTMVWVRRGLIG

-222 VLFTLIGSHS
+222 VLFAIMGSHS

-265 DRIGLKDTDDTDS
+265 YRIGLKDTDDIDS

-284 SNGRLMRP
+284 SNGRLMHS
-292 DRTGLSENAS
+292 DRTGLSENES
-302 EQLAAKADKAT
+302 ERLAAKADKAT

-418 EAQEQQPQQATPIP
+418 EAQEQQQQQQAAPIP

-451 TTVPRGNNGGNAN
+451 TTVPRGNN
-464 NGGTGNSGGSSGG
+464 SGGSSGG
-477 NSGGWYVPP
+477 NSGGWYVPS